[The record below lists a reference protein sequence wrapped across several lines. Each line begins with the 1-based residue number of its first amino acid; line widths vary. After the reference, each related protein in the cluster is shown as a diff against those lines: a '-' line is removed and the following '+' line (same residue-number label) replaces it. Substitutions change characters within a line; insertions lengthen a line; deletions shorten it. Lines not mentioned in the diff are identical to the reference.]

1 VALPVAPAGT
11 PPATGTGTGA
21 GAGALVLLVV
31 RGLRSFSGLKSPL
44 EVPEKSEAKL
54 IGVVTDAG
62 EYLVTLRRVSKV
74 AVVVVGGDMELEV
87 FGVAAVVVVSAGFL
101 LLLGEAAELLGSDVG
116 FGVVAV
122 AGSWDDIASPLRL
135 RNPNCGESMI
145 CIFSPPAGEG
155 FAVDVVDGA
164 EEGTTS

>member
-62 EYLVTLRRVSKV
+62 EYLVAL
-74 AVVVVGGDMELEV
+74 
-87 FGVAAVVVVSAGFL
+87 
-101 LLLGEAAELLGSDVG
+101 
-116 FGVVAV
+116 
-122 AGSWDDIASPLRL
+122 
-135 RNPNCGESMI
+135 
-145 CIFSPPAGEG
+145 
-155 FAVDVVDGA
+155 
-164 EEGTTS
+164 